1 MTTSSEDVPFNVSLN
16 EGDENGTAPFN
27 LVFPTPATNVAYM
40 VVLFVELIIGV
51 PANAS
56 LIFLVARV
64 RELRTAPNLLL
75 ANLAVGDLIF
85 LVASIPVTISME
97 LNTYKSSMMF
107 CRFQHGVYY
116 VSFAVSAL
124 SLTVISL
131 ERYGAIVKPFTL
143 KSVRESGSTAIICVV
158 IWVIS
163 ILLFG
168 VYPMYVAVPG
178 FFSNTCT
185 MPYLRRDFQ
194 TYFVLQLVLLY
205 LVPVFCMT
213 TFYAFCTR
221 ELLRKR
227 RILGQRTAARAN
239 SDRSRS
245 RVAFNLMLITFLFT
259 VCWLPNYVYYLW
271 FMFVR
276 DIASFRS
283 PVFKHLKKV
292 RSVFYYIASCI
303 NPMVLYAMSTSFRH
317 HLIAT
322 MTCAEKKG
330 VRMRNGYNTRDTQRS
345 VTLKSTIRMPEQ
357 STSNSVLWLSL
368 FYFDL
373 TFLLSSFVLTFV
385 MFF

>member
-1 MTTSSEDVPFNVSLN
+1 MLRYQDSS
-16 EGDENGTAPFN
+16 
-27 LVFPTPATNVAYM
+27 ATLAWCH
-40 VVLFVELIIGV
+40 
-51 PANAS
+51 
-56 LIFLVARV
+56 IF
-64 RELRTAPNLLL
+64 
-75 ANLAVGDLIF
+75 
-85 LVASIPVTISME
+85 
-97 LNTYKSSMMF
+97 
-107 CRFQHGVYY
+107 
-116 VSFAVSAL
+116 
-124 SLTVISL
+124 
-131 ERYGAIVKPFTL
+131 
-143 KSVRESGSTAIICVV
+143 
-158 IWVIS
+158 
-163 ILLFG
+163 
-168 VYPMYVAVPG
+168 
-178 FFSNTCT
+178 
-185 MPYLRRDFQ
+185 RRDFQ

-245 RVAFNLMLITFLFT
+245 PRGHSTSCWSHFSSLCAGCRTMFT
-259 VCWLPNYVYYLW
+259 ICGSCSLGILLH
-271 FMFVR
+271 
-276 DIASFRS
+276 FRS

-357 STSNSVLWLSL
+357 STSNSV
-368 FYFDL
+368 
-373 TFLLSSFVLTFV
+373 FVIIFI
-385 MFF
+385 

>member
-1 MTTSSEDVPFNVSLN
+1 MTTTVEQEQFNITDDGETTTPFF
-16 EGDENGTAPFN
+16 P
-27 LVFPTPATNVAYM
+27 VFPEEPINVAYV
-40 VVLFVELIIGV
+40 VVLFVELFIGV

-85 LVASIPVTISME
+85 LFASIPVSISQQ
-97 LNTYKSSMMF
+97 LKTYESSITF

-116 VSFAVSAL
+116 ISFAVSAL

-143 KSVRESGSTAIICVV
+143 KSVRESRSTVIICVI
-158 IWVIS
+158 IWIVS

-168 VYPMYVAVPG
+168 IYPMYLAVPN
-178 FFSNTCT
+178 FYYKSCT
-185 MPYLRRDFQ
+185 MPYLGKPFR

-205 LVPVFCMT
+205 LVPLFCMT

-227 RILGQRTAARAN
+227 RILGQRSTGRGN

-245 RVAFNLMLITFLFT
+245 RVAFNLMLITFLFAL
-259 VCWLPNYVYYLW
+259 CWLPNYVYYLW
-271 FMFVR
+271 FLFVR
-276 DIASFRS
+276 NLESFRS
-283 PVFKHLKKV
+283 PIFVHLKKV
-292 RSVFYYIASCI
+292 RSVFYYLASCI
-303 NPMVLYAMSTSFRH
+303 NPMILYAMSTSFRH

-322 MTCAEKKG
+322 MTCAEKKSA
-330 VRMRNGYNTRDTQRS
+330 RTRNGYCNRETQRS
-345 VTLKSTIRMPEQ
+345 VTLKSTIRIPEQ
-357 STSNSVLWLSL
+357 STRLA
-368 FYFDL
+368 
-373 TFLLSSFVLTFV
+373 FLRMYELKP
-385 MFF
+385 